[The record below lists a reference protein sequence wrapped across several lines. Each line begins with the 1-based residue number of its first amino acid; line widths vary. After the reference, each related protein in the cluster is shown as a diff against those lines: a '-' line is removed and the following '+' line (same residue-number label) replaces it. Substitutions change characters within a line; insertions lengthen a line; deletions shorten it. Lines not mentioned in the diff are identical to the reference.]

1 MVEQINFGVN
11 RYRYSLVNL
20 SDIKLII
27 AENFMCLAIPGKLIA
42 IYENTGLKMGQVDYD
57 GAISNVCLEY
67 VPEIEIG
74 QYTIVHAGFALSVLD
89 EEEARKTLDLWQ
101 ELLEKADQAR
111 DNEKRR
117 PRRDDEP
124 LP

>member
-1 MVEQINFGVN
+1 
-11 RYRYSLVNL
+11 
-20 SDIKLII
+20 
-27 AENFMCLAIPGKLIA
+27 MCLAIPGKLIA